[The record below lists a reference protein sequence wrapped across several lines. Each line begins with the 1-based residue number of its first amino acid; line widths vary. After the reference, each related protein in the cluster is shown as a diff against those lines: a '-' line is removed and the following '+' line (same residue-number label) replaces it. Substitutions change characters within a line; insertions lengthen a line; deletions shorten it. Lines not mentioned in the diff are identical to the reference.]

1 MNLGTKHHYIL
12 VFLTAILSGAAS
24 TAGVYLTAPYQ
35 TEQIIRQMEY
45 ERKVS
50 AYERF
55 LDESI
60 SEPSSLVFKVISLDQ
75 MASNITTDGSI
86 QSVEDK
92 LFEISRSTEYDK
104 LFYSLTRHFKLL
116 ELHGSERVR
125 KYCEDITS
133 VLLGNRYAVDWNY
146 HTQEMVA
153 VRNQWDDNDGV
164 VIGWEPRVTDEE
176 RARFLILSAQYHELI
191 QQLKSE
197 ISTTDA

>member
-1 MNLGTKHHYIL
+1 
-12 VFLTAILSGAAS
+12 
-24 TAGVYLTAPYQ
+24 
-35 TEQIIRQMEY
+35 MEY

-50 AYERF
+50 AYEKF

-133 VLLGNRYAVDWNY
+133 VLLGNRYEVDWTY

-176 RARFLILSAQYHELI
+176 RARFLILSAQYNELI

>member
-1 MNLGTKHHYIL
+1 MKLGAKHQYIL
-12 VFLTAILSGAAS
+12 VFLTAILSGVAS

-35 TEQIIRQMEY
+35 TEQVIRQMEY

-133 VLLGNRYAVDWNY
+133 VLLGNRYVVDWTY

-164 VIGWEPRVTDEE
+164 IIGWEPRVTDEE
-176 RARFLILSAQYHELI
+176 RARFLILSAQYNELI

-197 ISTTDA
+197 ITTTDA

>member
-1 MNLGTKHHYIL
+1 MNLGTKHQYIL
-12 VFLTAILSGAAS
+12 VFLTAILSGVAS
-24 TAGVYLTAPYQ
+24 TAGVYLIAPYQ

-50 AYERF
+50 TYEKF

-86 QSVEDK
+86 RSVEDK

-133 VLLGNRYAVDWNY
+133 VLLGNRYAVDWTY

-176 RARFLILSAQYHELI
+176 RARFLILSAQYNELI